1 MSSRVLSAALFKK
14 SSQGPSKDLNALPF
28 YGDSK
33 TRIAMKTST
42 RDGGGQNMEFEGMSP
57 TSGDSDLQAEY
68 SGRK

>member
-1 MSSRVLSAALFKK
+1 MSHGILSASLFKK
-14 SSQGPSKDLNALPF
+14 STQGPSKDLNALPF

-42 RDGGGQNMEFEGMSP
+42 RDGGGQNMEFEGMAP